1 MRILGLA
8 AVLLV
13 FVSLV
18 ASIPYAATLTG
29 PLSSPG
35 SPQQIGTE
43 CTNLPVGMQIN
54 ITSLAP
60 WYCPINNQIAAI
72 WKSEL
77 PLAEIALLI
86 AFSIASIIFAV
97 GAGMKSDRI
106 RNFGIGE
113 LYEATASAIIII
125 LFLFV
130 SATMFGLV
138 PSFIVGTINP
148 YSTALGLMNSTI
160 NGAEGIYSSIFHIYL
175 VGAEYSSIKIIISTP
190 VKAGIEIPNF
200 YSVPISFFVLDPSSA
215 IAGLLIDGITA
226 LFAEYYLLIFFALA
240 SIPVFLVPGVI
251 LRALFPTRALGGM
264 LIAMAMGFYLVA
276 PSLFALAYYFTTP
289 NLLSSMQLTATQLTR
304 FGSGTGAETNGLT
317 STSPLPTLLQSVNS
331 EMSSFWLLILFYPA
345 LIVAVTYAFI
355 TQVASFI
362 GGASYT
368 GSRLRSFI

>member
-18 ASIPYAATLTG
+18 ASIPYAA
-29 PLSSPG
+29 
-35 SPQQIGTE
+35 QQIGTE

-175 VGAEYSSIKIIISTP
+175 VGAEYSSIKIIISIP
-190 VKAGIEIPNF
+190 VPGKVGIEIPNF